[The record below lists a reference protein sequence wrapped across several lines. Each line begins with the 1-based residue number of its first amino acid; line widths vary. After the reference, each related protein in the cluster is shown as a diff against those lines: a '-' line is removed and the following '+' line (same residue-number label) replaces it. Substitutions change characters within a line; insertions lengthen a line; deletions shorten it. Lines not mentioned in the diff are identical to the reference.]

1 LSIGVLMKTVTF
13 SSLLVLLVCLGFAT
27 SRAQTTKAE
36 SNTGSLFLGAKK
48 AIDKSGPTIELLEPP
63 GMTPR
68 GLESAAQVLTATTS
82 ISSLTIKGIARD
94 SSGVAMVL
102 VNEREAELKA
112 TPTGAEFSYT
122 ALLVIG
128 ENEIEI
134 RAIDRFRNKTELK
147 LVVLREES
155 IITGKFFALIIAVQ
169 NYKDQTIN
177 SLDYPLQDAENVANA
192 LTENYTFE
200 KRDIIMLKDPD
211 RKEIIKVFTDLRTK
225 LTSNDNLVIFYAG
238 HGIWDE
244 GLRQGYWLPSN
255 ANASEPSEWLPNST
269 VRDYIRGI
277 KSKHTL
283 LLADACFS
291 GGIFKTRD
299 ALPRP
304 DMAVQK
310 TYELPSKTAIT
321 SGAMKSVPDKSVF
334 VEYLIKKL
342 KENKEKY
349 LYAQRLY
356 LQLKDPVINNSPNS
370 QTPLHGVINEA
381 GDEGGDFIFVKR

>member
-1 LSIGVLMKTVTF
+1 
-13 SSLLVLLVCLGFAT
+13 
-27 SRAQTTKAE
+27 
-36 SNTGSLFLGAKK
+36 
-48 AIDKSGPTIELLEPP
+48 
-63 GMTPR
+63 
-68 GLESAAQVLTATTS
+68 
-82 ISSLTIKGIARD
+82 
-94 SSGVAMVL
+94 
-102 VNEREAELKA
+102 
-112 TPTGAEFSYT
+112 
-122 ALLVIG
+122 
-128 ENEIEI
+128 
-134 RAIDRFRNKTELK
+134 
-147 LVVLREES
+147 
-155 IITGKFFALIIAVQ
+155 
-169 NYKDQTIN
+169 
-177 SLDYPLQDAENVANA
+177 
-192 LTENYTFE
+192 
-200 KRDIIMLKDPD
+200 MLKDPD
-211 RKEIIKVFTDLRTK
+211 RKEIMKAFTDLRGK

-255 ANASEPSEWLPNST
+255 ASASEPSEWLPNST

-334 VEYLIKKL
+334 IEYLVKKL

-349 LYAQRLY
+349 LYAQKLY

>member
-1 LSIGVLMKTVTF
+1 MKTAAFF
-13 SSLLVLLVCLGFAT
+13 SCIVLLASLAFET
-27 SRAQTTKAE
+27 TLAQTSKAE
-36 SNTGSLFLGAKK
+36 SNTGSLSPGARK
-48 AIDKSGPTIELLEPP
+48 ALDTSGPTIELLEPP
-63 GMTPR
+63 GMTVR
-68 GLESAAQVLTATTS
+68 GLESTAQVLTTTTS
-82 ISSLTIKGIARD
+82 TSSLVIRGFARD

-102 VNEREAELKA
+102 VNEREAELKRTA
-112 TPTGAEFSYT
+112 SGAEFSYT

-134 RAIDRFRNKTELK
+134 RAIDRFKNKTELK

-169 NYKDQTIN
+169 NYRDQTIN
-177 SLDYPLQDAENVANA
+177 SLDYPLQDGENVANA
-192 LTENYTFE
+192 LTENYTFD

-255 ANASEPSEWLPNST
+255 ANATEPSEWLPNST

-334 VEYLIKKL
+334 IEYLVKKL

>member
-1 LSIGVLMKTVTF
+1 MKTATF
-13 SSLLVLLVCLGFAT
+13 FSCIVLLVSLAFET
-27 SRAQTTKAE
+27 SLAQTSKAE
-36 SNTGSLFLGAKK
+36 SNTGSLSLGSRKVL
-48 AIDKSGPTIELLEPP
+48 DTSGPTIELLEPP
-63 GMTPR
+63 GMTVR
-68 GLESAAQVLTATTS
+68 GLESMAQVLTATTS
-82 ISSLTIKGIARD
+82 TSSLVIRGIARD

-102 VNEREAELKA
+102 VNEREAELKR
-112 TPTGAEFSYT
+112 TLSGAEFSYT

-134 RAIDRFRNKTELK
+134 RAIDRFKNKTELK
-147 LVVLREES
+147 LVVIREES

-177 SLDYPLQDAENVANA
+177 SLDYPLQDGENVANA
-192 LTENYTFE
+192 LTENYTFD

-255 ANASEPSEWLPNST
+255 ANATEPSEWLPNST

-334 VEYLIKKL
+334 IEYLVKKL

>member
-1 LSIGVLMKTVTF
+1 MKTATF
-13 SSLLVLLVCLGFAT
+13 FSCIVLLASLAFET
-27 SRAQTTKAE
+27 SLAQTSKAE
-36 SNTGSLFLGAKK
+36 SNTGSLSLGARKVL
-48 AIDKSGPTIELLEPP
+48 DTTGPTIELLEPH
-63 GMTPR
+63 GMTQR
-68 GLESAAQVLTATTS
+68 GLETTAQVLAATTS
-82 ISSLTIKGIARD
+82 TSSLVVRGIARD

-102 VNEREAELKA
+102 VNEREAELKL
-112 TPTGAEFSYT
+112 TPSGAEFSYSV
-122 ALLVIG
+122 LLVIG

-134 RAIDRFRNKTELK
+134 RAIDRFKNKTELR
-147 LVVLREES
+147 LVVVREES

-177 SLDYPLQDAENVANA
+177 SLDYPLQDGENVANA
-192 LTENYTFE
+192 LTENYTFD
-200 KRDIIMLKDPD
+200 KRDITMLKDPD

-255 ANASEPSEWLPNST
+255 ANATEPSEWLPNST

-334 VEYLIKKL
+334 IEYLVKKL
-342 KENKEKY
+342 RENKEKY

>member
-1 LSIGVLMKTVTF
+1 MKTATF
-13 SSLLVLLVCLGFAT
+13 FSCIVLLASLAFET
-27 SRAQTTKAE
+27 SLAQTSKAE
-36 SNTGSLFLGAKK
+36 SNTGSLSLGARKVL
-48 AIDKSGPTIELLEPP
+48 DTSGPTIELLEPP
-63 GMTPR
+63 GMTVR
-68 GLESAAQVLTATTS
+68 GLESTAQALTTTTS
-82 ISSLTIKGIARD
+82 TSSLVIRGIARD

-102 VNEREAELKA
+102 VNEREAELKRTA
-112 TPTGAEFSYT
+112 SGAEFSYT

-128 ENEIEI
+128 ENEIDI
-134 RAIDRFRNKTELK
+134 RAIDRFKNKTELK

-169 NYKDQTIN
+169 NYRDQTIN
-177 SLDYPLQDAENVANA
+177 SLDYPLQDGENVANA
-192 LTENYTFE
+192 LTENYTFD
-200 KRDIIMLKDPD
+200 KRDIIMLRDPD

-255 ANASEPSEWLPNST
+255 ANATEPSEWLPNST

-334 VEYLIKKL
+334 IEYLVKKL
-342 KENKEKY
+342 RENKEKY

>member
-1 LSIGVLMKTVTF
+1 MKTATF
-13 SSLLVLLVCLGFAT
+13 FSCIVLLASFVFET
-27 SRAQTTKAE
+27 SLAQTSKAE
-36 SNTGSLFLGAKK
+36 SNTGSLSLGSRK
-48 AIDKSGPTIELLEPP
+48 ALDTSGPTIELLEPP
-63 GMTPR
+63 GMTVR
-68 GLESAAQVLTATTS
+68 GLESMAQVLTATTS
-82 ISSLTIKGIARD
+82 TSSLVIRGIARD

-102 VNEREAELKA
+102 VNEREAELKR
-112 TPTGAEFSYT
+112 TMSGAEFSYT

-134 RAIDRFRNKTELK
+134 RAIDRFKNKTELK
-147 LVVLREES
+147 LVVIREES

-177 SLDYPLQDAENVANA
+177 SLDYPLQDGENVANA
-192 LTENYTFE
+192 LTENYTFD

-255 ANASEPSEWLPNST
+255 ANATEPSEWLPNST

-334 VEYLIKKL
+334 IEYLVKKL